1 MIRRVEMPHNAIN
14 KRILDDINSLD
25 TNKDIKEF
33 LEEILSI
40 ELENIDKD
48 KSQYIERYKEK
59 LNEIFF

>member
-1 MIRRVEMPHNAIN
+1 MPHNAIN